1 MIKDSQERFL
11 TLFYVFSEVATLND
25 TRASQAASCA
35 FQILI
40 FFKVLV

>member
-40 FFKVLV
+40 FAYIMA